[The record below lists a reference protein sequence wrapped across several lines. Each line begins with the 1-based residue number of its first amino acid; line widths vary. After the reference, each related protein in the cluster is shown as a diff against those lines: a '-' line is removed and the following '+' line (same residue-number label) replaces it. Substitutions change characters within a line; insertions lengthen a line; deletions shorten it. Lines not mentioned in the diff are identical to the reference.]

1 MTTFP
6 ASDPAS
12 ARTAS
17 MFGQGTD
24 STTTSPK
31 AAASATDPAPHP
43 NSAARALNSPS
54 IAITARLARLR
65 QQLGARLE
73 SVFAAHHLSGGDFA
87 VLATISRLGGQPLT
101 QTQLMQEVNLTA
113 GTISV
118 RINRLVRGGL
128 VTRDPDPS
136 DGRGWLIGLTASGK
150 AAFEACAPEHLANA
164 RQLTS
169 GLSEDERAQLAGL
182 LAKLLRS
189 LE

>member
-1 MTTFP
+1 M
-6 ASDPAS
+6 
-12 ARTAS
+12 RERNR
-17 MFGQGTD
+17 
-24 STTTSPK
+24 SPR
-31 AAASATDPAPHP
+31 PE
-43 NSAARALNSPS
+43 SAADSISRVIASWQENRPDLDVEP

-73 SVFAAHHLSGGDFA
+73 SVFAAHHLTGGDFA

-101 QTQLMQEVNLTA
+101 QTQLMQELNLTA

-118 RINRLVRGGL
+118 RINRLVRDGL
-128 VTRDPDPS
+128 VIRDPDPS

-169 GLSEDERAQLAGL
+169 GLSQDERAQLAEL
-182 LAKLLRS
+182 LAKLLHS